1 MAIAEGQKLAIEL
14 KAIINK
20 YGAECNLTLAE
31 AVGLLEITKRDII
44 EEAIRNANN
53 QLATEAKEKADGE
66 ASNEAKE

>member
-20 YGAECNLTLAE
+20 YGAEAGLTLAE